1 MTYMEQEPTEQ
12 FENRALI
19 EAQLREAD
27 ESLKKPFLKLTQL
40 KKGESL
46 EVKMVGPRY
55 GKPEKEPWVKDKDS
69 MTTEQLN
76 DLDTYYIYDFK
87 MLKSGSEFIQ
97 LGLTYEYACPKTY
110 YKDGTKET
118 DIGEKRTIKG
128 LMSMFME
135 GHRTFRI
142 TKVHE
147 GKSTQ
152 FRNYVFTPLD
162 AANAELAYN

>member
-1 MTYMEQEPTEQ
+1 MT
-12 FENRALI
+12 I
-19 EAQLREAD
+19 
-27 ESLKKPFLKLTQL
+27 
-40 KKGESL
+40 
-46 EVKMVGPRY
+46 
-55 GKPEKEPWVKDKDS
+55 
-69 MTTEQLN
+69 EQLN
-76 DLDTYYIYDFK
+76 ALNTYYTYDFK
-87 MLKSGSEFIQ
+87 MLKSGSEFIRP
-97 LGLTYEYACPKTY
+97 GLTYEYACPKTY

-118 DIGEKRTIKG
+118 DTGETRTIKG
-128 LMSMFME
+128 LRSMFME